1 MNGILNVLK
10 PPGMTSHDVVDC
22 IRRLCRLRRVGHA
35 GTLDPGAA
43 GVLII
48 CLGRATR
55 LARFLQALDKTYRAE
70 TIFGYRTA
78 TQDVFGRV
86 LSRSDASG
94 LSEAHV
100 LAVLPRF
107 LGTIS
112 QVPPMVSALK
122 YRGRKLYDLARD
134 GIEVPRQPRQVTVY
148 NINVVG
154 AKDWGSH
161 HPRLMLD
168 IACSKGTYIRTLC
181 ADIGDVLGYGAC
193 LSFLLRLRVGHF
205 EIKDACTLEELRDR
219 AAAKRLGQVLIHPD
233 RALAHLV
240 PVEVKEPVSQKVLH
254 GQRLME
260 HDLEEPVRSSPGEL
274 VRVRCRERL
283 LAVAEVVAAPAGI
296 VLSPV
301 WVNTK
306 PLQMGE

>member
-10 PPGMTSHDVVDC
+10 PPAMTSHDVVDF
-22 IRRLCRLRRVGHA
+22 IRRLFRLRRVGHA

-55 LARFLQALDKTYRAE
+55 LARFLQTLDKTYRAE

-94 LSEAHV
+94 LSEAQV

-107 LGTIS
+107 LGNIS

-134 GIEVPRQPRQVTVY
+134 GIEVPRKPRQVTVY

-154 AKDWGSH
+154 AEGWGSP
-161 HPRLMLD
+161 HPRMILD

-205 EIKDACTLEELRDR
+205 EIKDTFTLEELRNLAD
-219 AAAKRLGQVLIHPD
+219 AGRLGQAIIHPD
-233 RALAHLV
+233 QALAHLV
-240 PVEVKEPVSQKVLH
+240 PVEVKEPVSERVLH

-260 HDLEEPVRSSPGEL
+260 QDLEEPVRVSPGEL
-274 VRVRCRERL
+274 VRVRCKERL
-283 LAVAEVVAAPAGI
+283 LAVAEVGAVPTGI